1 MHRLRYLAAV
11 VLFTIGLA
19 PNLGADWPQWRG
31 PDGTGIARD
40 AAPLE
45 WRPDANVAWRAE
57 IGGLGVSSP
66 IVSGNKVIVT
76 SQASFAPLRSG
87 FHPTLAGGAI
97 DGADQP
103 LGGSR
108 QDGAGGVRFLIEAFD
123 RASGSTLWTHTVIAR
138 GPLQPV
144 HEKAN
149 LASSSPVTD
158 GERVYAVFGT
168 GQTVAL
174 TMDGNEVWSRHL
186 GEEYGPFAIVWGHS
200 SSPVVYQDLL
210 ILQCDHSSA
219 THVEQASGAY
229 LVALDT
235 RTGQERWKVER
246 GPGLFSYSTP
256 FVVPGPDGDE
266 LVVNSSQRLDAYD
279 PGTGGSSPASM
290 RRRVS
295 ECGGNAS
302 VARTLPHLWRP
313 TVASTSSVKL
323 ARRSCSRV
331 GVTRSSWPETTSRPA
346 FLRLRRSPT
355 ARSSSAPT
363 AISSPSEAEQDPH
376 SYLPLRS

>member
-31 PDGTGIARD
+31 PDATGIARD

-45 WRPDANVAWRAE
+45 WRPDANIAWRAE

-76 SQASFAPLRSG
+76 SQTGFGPFRSG
-87 FHPTLAGGAI
+87 SHPTLPGGAI
-97 DGADQP
+97 AHQP
-103 LGGSR
+103 LGGLR
-108 QDGAGGVRFLIEAFD
+108 QEGAGGLRFLVEAFD
-123 RASGSTLWTHTVIAR
+123 RASGGTLWTHTVTAR
-138 GPLQPV
+138 GPLQSV

-158 GERVYAVFGT
+158 GERVYVIFGT

-186 GEEYGPFAIVWGHS
+186 GEEYGRFSIVWGHA

-210 ILQCDHSSA
+210 ILQCDHSSDRFLDGD
-219 THVEQASGAY
+219 QASGAY

-235 RTGQERWKVER
+235 RTGEERWKVER
-246 GPGLFSYSTP
+246 GPDLFSYSTP

-266 LVVNSSQRLDAYD
+266 LVLNSSQRVGRLR
-279 PGTGGSSPASM
+279 PGHRG
-290 RRRVS
+290 
-295 ECGGNAS
+295 AS
-302 VARTLPHLWRP
+302 VAYRRP
-313 TVASTSSVKL
+313 QS
-323 ARRSCSRV
+323 
-331 GVTRSSWPETTSRPA
+331 
-346 FLRLRRSPT
+346 
-355 ARSSSAPT
+355 
-363 AISSPSEAEQDPH
+363 ISSPGRDVRRRCGLHEPGNSQRSVYEDPPWW
-376 SYLPLRS
+376 SGRRDRDPRRLADTNRGAVRVVAPLLRRPVVHGQRRRDLHLRRCGDG